1 MIERCN
7 ASAWKKSDLLELDR
21 MVGEFLHAVK
31 QEKADL
37 GMREREVLRLSYLS
51 ARFKDGVLPADELES
66 LKSVLSVFVQGLNA
80 G

>member
-1 MIERCN
+1 
-7 ASAWKKSDLLELDR
+7 
-21 MVGEFLHAVK
+21 
-31 QEKADL
+31 
-37 GMREREVLRLSYLS
+37 MREREVLRLSYLS